1 MDVDRFCHYAYHLGA
16 TRNDEYTAETGKRLK
31 T

>member
-1 MDVDRFCHYAYHLGA
+1 MDVDRFRHHTYHLGA
-16 TRNDEYTAETGKRLK
+16 TRDDEYTAETGKRLK